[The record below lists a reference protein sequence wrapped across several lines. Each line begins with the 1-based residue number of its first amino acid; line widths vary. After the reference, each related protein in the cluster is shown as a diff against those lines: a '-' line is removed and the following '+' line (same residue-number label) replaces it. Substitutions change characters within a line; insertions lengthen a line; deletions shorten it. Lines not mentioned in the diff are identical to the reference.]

1 MKKLILGLLLVGFV
15 WLNADVPPLLSTT
28 KLGDASYQLM
38 MVENLTGSLNNGLE
52 ATLREFM
59 DGKGQSSGLYIGKA
73 ASQTDNIALQFYQ
86 SYKLSFCDNGLII
99 YSSADGQ
106 LDIDADVELE
116 LGVGLFDV
124 NASND
129 ITIDC
134 SDNTK
139 SIALGTATSGLAVTI
154 GNATSETTVADNLTV
169 TGNTAVGGTLN
180 ITGPTTTASLFT
192 VGTVNIDATTL
203 DIDATDDI
211 DIDTSDTVGG
221 IAIGTVTSGVPISIG
236 HTTSET
242 TVNDNLTITGT
253 TTLNATTLSG
263 TLTGGASVISG
274 TGFDINAG
282 TIDATTIGAS
292 SATTGA
298 FTTLSTTGKHTASG
312 SIALNTSELILDTD
326 GHESITSDTNGQIDF
341 KIGGTDELLLDA
353 TQLYPYTNAGL
364 NLGVQDSRE
373 FRSIYLDGDVDCE
386 DDLVVGDDASIGG
399 DATIDGATT
408 IGGAL
413 SVRAMST
420 IQAFNYAVSGTIAS
434 DAYTATLAPAITAY
448 TAGMMIMLKV
458 AVDNTTACTLA
469 LNGLDPITILTV
481 SGVAPASLDLLTTG
495 ISILVYN
502 GTNFIL
508 INPATTCD

>member
-282 TIDATTIGAS
+282 TIDGTTIGATD
-292 SATTGA
+292 AATGA
-298 FTTLSTTGKHTASG
+298 FTTLTTSEAYTAGSTVD
-312 SIALNTSELILDTD
+312 LNGNELILDLD
-326 GHESITSDTNGQIDF
+326 GDTSITADVDDRIDF
-341 KIGGTDELLLDA
+341 KVGGTDELVLNASRLS
-353 TQLYPYTNAGL
+353 PYTDGGL
-364 NLGVQDSRE
+364 DLGKQGGEE
-373 FRSIYLDGDVDCE
+373 FGSIFLAEDVDCE
-386 DDLVVGDDASIGG
+386 GDLVVGDDASIGG
-399 DATIDGATT
+399 DATIDGALTV
-408 IGGAL
+408 GK
-413 SVRAMST
+413 MST
-420 IQAFNYAVSGTIAS
+420 IQAFNYAVSLAES
-434 DAYTATLAPAITAY
+434 DAYTATLTPAITVY
-448 TAGMMIMLKV
+448 TAGMMIILKV
-458 AVDNTTACTLA
+458 GVNNTTACTLA

-481 SGVAPASLDLLTTG
+481 SGVAPSSLDLLTTG